1 MDKVKQRKKRAA
13 HGYPLPQVAAL
24 AYRWSEAGRL
34 EMLVLS
40 SRETHRPV
48 IPKGWPIKGRKDWK
62 SAEIEARQEAGLVG
76 QVIRKRAGQYRYWK
90 RIDRQFVLVQVS
102 VYLLE
107 VKRQLDDWP
116 ERNERVL
123 IWLPPEDAALLVDET
138 DLGALILDVARDL
151 RRQRDRVTGLP
162 EGAGKPVAETT

>member
-1 MDKVKQRKKRAA
+1 MDKVKQRKKRAS

-76 QVIRKRAGQYRYWK
+76 QITRKSAGHYRYWK

-102 VYLLE
+102 VYPLE
-107 VKRQLDDWP
+107 VRRQLDDWP

-123 IWLPPEDAALLVDET
+123 MWLPPEDAALLVDET
-138 DLGALILDVARDL
+138 DLGALILDVAGDL
-151 RRQRDRVTGLP
+151 RRRHDHATGLP
-162 EGAGKPVAETT
+162 ERTGEPAATTT